1 MYIFNTL
8 KYTWRNLF
16 LQKGRSFLT
25 MLGIII
31 GVAAVISV
39 MAVGASAEKFVVGQI
54 EAMGS
59 NIVGIMA
66 GGGEEDGPPAAA
78 LGIEITTL
86 KYEDALALR
95 ELPHFIAVCPYIS
108 GQGTVIYGN
117 TNKDVNYSGVSE
129 QYINVEDTAVGQG
142 RFFRQEEIDSLAR
155 VAVLGSKVKEDFF
168 GGDTPLGKRI
178 KINQVSF
185 KVIGVMEERGMSGFQ
200 NNDEQ
205 IFLPVKTAQKIL
217 LGIDHVAFI
226 RGKVDSEKNINL
238 TIAQAESVL
247 RHRHNISDPDKDD
260 FSVRSTA
267 QALDMLGSVTL
278 ALSLFLAAVA
288 GISLIVGGVGIMNI
302 MFVSVNERTREIG
315 LRKSLGAKNKNI
327 MIQFLIESIF
337 LTLIGGLLGIVL
349 GVFIAWLISIGANY
363 FGYAWPFII
372 TLSPVIISV
381 LMAVGIGL
389 IFGLW
394 PAYRA
399 SRLNPIQALRYE

>member
-39 MAVGASAEKFVVGQI
+39 MAVGASAEKFVIGQI

-59 NIVGIMA
+59 NIIGIMA
-66 GGGEEDGPPAAA
+66 GGGEEHGVPAAA

-86 KYEDALALR
+86 KYEDALALE
-95 ELPHFIAVCPYIS
+95 ELPHFIAVCPYIA

-117 TNKDVNYSGVSE
+117 TNKDVSYTGVS
-129 QYINVEDTAVGQG
+129 QSYINVEDASIGRG
-142 RFFRQEEIDSLAR
+142 RFFKQEEVDSLAR
-155 VAVLGSKVKEDFF
+155 VAVLGSKTKEDFF
-168 GGDTPLGKRI
+168 GNDEALGKRI

-185 KVIGVMEERGMSGFQ
+185 KVIGIMEERGMSGFQ

-217 LGIDHVAFI
+217 LGIDHVAFL
-226 RGKVDSEKNINL
+226 RGKVDNEKNVGL
-238 TIAQAESVL
+238 TITQAESIL
-247 RHRHNISDPDKDD
+247 RHRHNIDDPAKDD
-260 FSVRSTA
+260 FSVRSTV
-267 QALDMLGSVTL
+267 QALNMLGSVTL
-278 ALSLFLAAVA
+278 ALSLFLAMVA
-288 GISLIVGGVGIMNI
+288 GISLVVGGVGIMNI
-302 MFVSVNERTREIG
+302 MFVSVNERTQEIG
-315 LRKSLGAKNKNI
+315 LRKSLGAKNKAI
-327 MIQFLIESIF
+327 MIQFLIESSF
-337 LTLIGGLLGIVL
+337 LTLIGGILGIIL
-349 GVFIAWLISIGANY
+349 GILIAWLISLGANY
-363 FGYAWPFII
+363 FGYSWPFII
-372 TLSPVIISV
+372 TLMPIVISV
-381 LMAVGIGL
+381 LMAAGIGL

-399 SRLNPIQALRYE
+399 SRLNPIRALRYE